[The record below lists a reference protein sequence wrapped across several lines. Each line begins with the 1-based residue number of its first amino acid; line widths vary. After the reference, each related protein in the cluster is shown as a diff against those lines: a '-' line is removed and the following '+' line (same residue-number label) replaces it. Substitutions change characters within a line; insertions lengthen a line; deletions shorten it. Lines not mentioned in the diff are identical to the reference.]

1 MARYRVLQG
10 IDYPP
15 NKRAEAG
22 KVVDDLPATSVK
34 WLLESGIIEDA
45 DKPTNKSQEPVV
57 EEPKV
62 EPVAEKV
69 EEPIVEDADHEGR
82 ELDQAQGGDGR
93 RPQVHRL
100 PPALDR
106 EQETR
111 QGHRRKK
118 QEVACTQA

>member
-22 KVVDDLPATSVK
+22 KIVEDLPATSVK

-45 DKPTNKSQEPVV
+45 DKPTKKIEEPVV
-57 EEPKV
+57 EEPKA

-69 EEPIVEDADHEGR
+69 EEPAVEDGFDANAEDI
-82 ELDQAQGGDGR
+82 DGDGFLQDGTPFQ
-93 RPQVHRL
+93 RPV
-100 PPALDR
+100 
-106 EQETR
+106 EE
-111 QGHRRKK
+111 K
-118 QEVACTQA
+118 

>member
-45 DKPTNKSQEPVV
+45 DKPTKKSQEPVV

-69 EEPIVEDADHEGR
+69 EEPIVEESFDPNAEDI
-82 ELDQAQGGDGR
+82 DGDGFLQDGTPHQ
-93 RPQVHRL
+93 RPV
-100 PPALDR
+100 
-106 EQETR
+106 EE
-111 QGHRRKK
+111 K
-118 QEVACTQA
+118 

>member
-45 DKPTNKSQEPVV
+45 EKPSKKSQEPVV

-69 EEPIVEDADHEGR
+69 EEGFDPNAEDID
-82 ELDQAQGGDGR
+82 GDGFLQDGTPHQ
-93 RPQVHRL
+93 RPV
-100 PPALDR
+100 
-106 EQETR
+106 EE
-111 QGHRRKK
+111 K
-118 QEVACTQA
+118 

>member
-22 KVVDDLPATSVK
+22 KIVEDLPATSVK

-45 DKPTNKSQEPVV
+45 DKPATKIEEPVK

-62 EPVAEKV
+62 EPVVEKV
-69 EEPIVEDADHEGR
+69 KEPIVEDGFDADAT
-82 ELDQAQGGDGR
+82 DIDGDGFVQDGTPHQ
-93 RPQVHRL
+93 RPV
-100 PPALDR
+100 
-106 EQETR
+106 EE
-111 QGHRRKK
+111 K
-118 QEVACTQA
+118 